1 MDQSLSFFFHSQ
13 TLLLLTPSFLFVT
26 HSLFSIIILVVAL
39 YLELLY
45 RLIENLIWKLSLL
58 NSGNMMKMKG
68 LNLLVEDD
76 LYKRNNAIKF
86 VVIQLHRF
94 IYLISVNLFLR
105 KIIVY
110 SPVVFLLNWWTTIAK
125 EHNLP
130 YYLTHS

>member
-1 MDQSLSFFFHSQ
+1 
-13 TLLLLTPSFLFVT
+13 
-26 HSLFSIIILVVAL
+26 
-39 YLELLY
+39 
-45 RLIENLIWKLSLL
+45 
-58 NSGNMMKMKG
+58 MMKMKG

-110 SPVVFLLNWWTTIAK
+110 SPVVFLLN
-125 EHNLP
+125 
-130 YYLTHS
+130 